1 MWVVLRLVLALVGFA
16 IRMPWWR
23 RRIGEPAGEY
33 NGIPYWIRNRRSW
46 LKRSKYDH
54 RIGMAL
60 QSPTWI
66 RMAYESS
73 FDKLCK
79 RIGIANEQ
87 STGDARFDEDVY
99 VTCDHPFVGA
109 LLATSAELRA
119 AVRAALLKSYTV
131 HYDGSFIWLIDDWI
145 DKPRE
150 AAPELVDAIRRASAP
165 LQDSELPGRFRD
177 RFLAKAFVVEGFVW
191 AMAAYASGTFI
202 EHVWVGKE
210 FVHASLFWLVML
222 GLGFAAVL
230 FASLVAII
238 VWWMRGSSRGHRVIA
253 ESLIVLLFALPF
265 AGIQLASDT
274 NRELD
279 TSAPVV
285 REGIARTCEVR
296 PAKGEPIYLLHM
308 QRVEPP
314 VRDEI
319 KVAKQICE
327 SVMRGTPVR
336 FTVGAGFWGLD
347 WYRRIET
354 PSAVWTP
361 GRSRW

>member
-1 MWVVLRLVLALVGFA
+1 MWVVLRLVLALIGFV

-23 RRIGEPAGEY
+23 RWIGEPDGEY
-33 NGIPYWIRNRRSW
+33 NGIPYWSRNKRSW
-46 LKRSKYDH
+46 LKFSKYDH
-54 RIGMAL
+54 KIGMAL
-60 QSPTWI
+60 QAPTWI
-66 RMAYESS
+66 RMAYESD

-87 STGDARFDEDVY
+87 STGDAKFDEDVY

-119 AVRAALLKSYTV
+119 AVRAALSKSYTV
-131 HYDGSFIWLIDDWI
+131 QYDGSFVWLIDDWI
-145 DKPRE
+145 DKPRDP
-150 AAPELVDAIRRASAP
+150 APELVDAIRRASMP

-177 RFLAKAFVVEGFVW
+177 RFLAKAFVVEGLIW
-191 AMAAYASGTFI
+191 ALATYAIGGYA
-202 EHVWVGKE
+202 ELAVVGKE
-210 FVHASLFWLVML
+210 FVHASLFWFVLL
-222 GLGFAAVL
+222 GLGFAALL
-230 FASLVAII
+230 FAILVGII

-253 ESLIVLLFALPF
+253 ESVIVLLLALPF
-265 AGIQLASDT
+265 AGVQIAGDT
-274 NRELD
+274 NRALD

-285 REGIARTCEVR
+285 REGIARTCEEQ
-296 PAKGEPIYLLHM
+296 PAKNGPIYRLHL

-314 VRDEI
+314 VPGQV

-336 FTVGAGFWGLD
+336 FTIGAGFWGLQ

-361 GRSRW
+361 GQSRW